1 MKTIIGIDVGGST
14 TKIVAAKNNTL
25 LNPILVSANDPITS
39 IYGAFGKFTN
49 ENSLELNDVDK
60 VVITGVGAS
69 YVDKPIYGLKCESV
83 SEFECFGRG
92 GLYLSGL
99 DEAIV
104 VSMGTGTANVYSK
117 KVGDKI
123 TNEYL
128 GGTGVGGGTMVGLSK
143 KMLNMDNVEHILEL
157 AEEGNLDNVDLK
169 VKDIYKHVKDNSL
182 PQNLTASN
190 FGKLSDV
197 ATDSDVALA
206 IINMIFETAAMLA
219 VFASR
224 MKNTK
229 NVVLTGNLSNFKLAK
244 VIFPELGKLFDT
256 NFIIPENSQFAT
268 AIGAALIE

>member
-1 MKTIIGIDVGGST
+1 MRTIIGIDVGGST

-49 ENSLELNDVDK
+49 ENALELSDVDK

-117 KVGDKI
+117 KNGDTI

-128 GGTGVGGGTMVGLSK
+128 GGTGVGGGTMIGLSK

-206 IINMIFETAAMLA
+206 IINMIFETTAMLA

-244 VIFPELGKLFDT
+244 TIFSELGKLFDT

-268 AIGAALIE
+268 AIGAALL

>member
-1 MKTIIGIDVGGST
+1 MRTIIGIDVGGST
-14 TKIVAAKNNTL
+14 TKIVASKNGTL
-25 LNPILVSANDPITS
+25 LRPTLVSANDPITS
-39 IYGAFGKFTN
+39 VYGAFGKFTT
-49 ENSLELNDVDK
+49 ENALGLSDIDK
-60 VVITGVGAS
+60 VVITGVGSS
-69 YVDKPIYGLKCESV
+69 YIDKPIYGLKCENA
-83 SEFECFGRG
+83 SEFECFGSG

-99 DEAIV
+99 NEAIV

-117 KVGDKI
+117 KTGDS
-123 TNEYL
+123 THNEYL
-128 GGTGVGGGTMVGLSK
+128 GGTGVGGGTLIGLSK

-157 AEEGNLDNVDLK
+157 AEDGNLDNVDLK
-169 VKDIYKHVKDNSL
+169 VKDIYKNLIDNSL

-206 IINMIFETAAMLA
+206 IINLIFETTAMLA

-244 VIFPELGKLFDT
+244 TIFSELGKLFDT
-256 NFIIPENSQFAT
+256 DFIIPENSQFAT
-268 AIGAALIE
+268 AIGAALL

>member
-49 ENSLELNDVDK
+49 ENSLELGDVDK

-117 KVGDKI
+117 RVGDKI

-256 NFIIPENSQFAT
+256 NFIIPDNSQFAT